1 METQSSGNNRGN
13 GRKKRIKTL
22 KTRLEQIK
30 AQVRALTEFDARKQT
45 YKQISQEIAFYEK
58 YVSYLNPE
66 EEKTWYE
73 AVDEISDKITEVIS
87 SLVKVSKEENQTEQ
101 ELKVAKSHKLLAELE
116 QSKKNFRFSR
126 FVTIIEAFGFRL
138 SRVKG
143 SHHIFKREDVREN
156 VNVQDKK
163 GKAKAYQIDQFF
175 KLVSKYDLRAEE

>member
-1 METQSSGNNRGN
+1 MPESKSINRLVKKLLSPPR
-13 GRKKRIKTL
+13 GR
-22 KTRLEQIK
+22 E
-30 AQVRALTEFDARKQT
+30 AQYQ
-45 YKQISQEIAFYEK
+45 K

-73 AVDEISDKITEVIS
+73 AVDEISHKITEVIT
-87 SLVKVSKEENQTEQ
+87 SLAKASKEENETEQ
-101 ELKVAKSHKLLAELE
+101 EQEQEQEGAKSNKLLAELE

-138 SRVKG
+138 ARVKG

-163 GKAKAYQIDQFF
+163 GKAKAYQIVQFL
-175 KLVSKYDLRAEE
+175 KIVSKYHLRAEE